1 MLQVLICLYDIFN
14 NQLKWFEMNIM
25 TIKYSKTFSK

>member
-14 NQLKWFEMNIM
+14 IQLKWFEMNPM
-25 TIKYSKTFSK
+25 TIKYSKKNSK